1 MNKAIEAAEGVL
13 KGDESGEVTQAA
25 VQEASASLNK
35 AVKALEE
42 KPAVETVKK
51 GSLKASIEQAKKADK
66 SKYTE
71 KAWQALQSQIAA
83 AQKVYDDKDAKQA
96 DVDAAQDALDKAFWA
111 TKVEQKPGSQQ
122 PGVTDTDKD
131 DKDNKGD
138 RVPPTGAAV
147 SVVAAAAVLLT
158 AAGVTILK
166 RRQSGD
172 HGSARHSA

>member
-1 MNKAIEAAEGVL
+1 MSKNVNPTKVIVPCRFSYFNGWEPTSVNGSDPKYSVSAIIPKSDTASIEAI
-13 KGDESGEVTQAA
+13 KAA
-25 VQEASASLNK
+25 
-35 AVKALEE
+35 
-42 KPAVETVKK
+42 
-51 GSLKASIEQAKKADK
+51 IEQAKKADK

-71 KAWQALQSQIAA
+71 EAWQALQSQIAA